1 MIRIRKKSIIK
12 LTIERNGEV
21 CMSMSTIDRIQSL
34 GFDMRDKYMDGYFQF
49 GAKQKL
55 YEILWEVQKQLKD
68 SPTFVGEEE
77 WIKNHCERS

>member
-1 MIRIRKKSIIK
+1 MNK
-12 LTIERNGEV
+12 
-21 CMSMSTIDRIQSL
+21 SMSVVDRVRSL

-55 YEILWEVQKQLKD
+55 YEILWETEKQLNN

-77 WIKNHCERS
+77 WLKENGR